1 MSTPQPPGPPDGPPP
16 SEGTAEDVL
25 AYPLTEADPPRVDE
39 FWLDAR
45 LLAQPS
51 GVTYLAHDG
60 RDRPVLLV
68 LLSEGAAD
76 DLAARERFAGRINA
90 LHIDDVVAR
99 GGKGQDEGRLARR
112 FRPEGDV
119 PPVPGQ
125 AATAPWAALAHDGPE
140 SVRRTGE
147 ILDDVQLAMVPPQ
160 GTPSGPDYRH
170 YWIDRVRPGLTR
182 LWPLPWPG
190 RHTRAGWV
198 SILVSWLLMMLLA
211 ALAVLIAIW
220 IFHDDPP
227 QAPPP
232 PSGQTSSPQSGSPPP
247 DSGSPSPDSASPS
260 PESASPSSASP
271 SSGSPSPDSASP
283 SPTEGSPSQTPS
295 MSGSPSP
302 SGTESGG
309 GEPSDSGPPGSPSP
323 RSRL

>member
-1 MSTPQPPGPPDGPPP
+1 MSTPQPPAGAPEP
-16 SEGTAEDVL
+16 SEGVL
-25 AYPLTEADPPRVDE
+25 AYPLTESDPPRVDE

-45 LLAQPS
+45 LNAQPS
-51 GVTYLAHDG
+51 GVTYLGHDAC
-60 RDRPVLLV
+60 DTPVLLM
-68 LLSEGAAD
+68 LLSEGAAG
-76 DLAARERFAGRINA
+76 DLAARERFAGRVNG

-112 FRPEGDV
+112 FRGEGEV
-119 PPVPGQ
+119 PPVPGG
-125 AATAPWAALAHDGPE
+125 APVAPWSALTHGGAG
-140 SVRRTGE
+140 SARRTRA
-147 ILDDVQLAMVPPQ
+147 ILDDVELAMLPQ
-160 GTPSGPDYRH
+160 QGSPAGPDYRH
-170 YWIDRVRPGLTR
+170 YWIDKVRPGLTR

-227 QAPPP
+227 QTPPP
-232 PSGQTSSPQSGSPPP
+232 PTGQTSSPQSGSPPP
-247 DSGSPSPDSASPS
+247 GSPSPDSASPS
-260 PESASPSSASP
+260 PES
-271 SSGSPSPDSASP
+271 GSPSPDSASP
-283 SPTEGSPSQTPS
+283 SPTDGSPSQTPS

-302 SGTESGG
+302 SGSESGGG
-309 GEPSDSGPPGSPSP
+309 GEPSSSGAPGSPTP

>member
-1 MSTPQPPGPPDGPPP
+1 MSTPPPP
-16 SEGTAEDVL
+16 PTSGSSSGDPRGEEPVL
-25 AYPLTEADPPRVDE
+25 AYPLTDADPPRIDE

-45 LLAQPS
+45 LVAQPS
-51 GVTYLAHDG
+51 GITYLGHGD
-60 RDRPVLLV
+60 DDEPVLLM
-68 LLSEGAAD
+68 LLSEGAAG

-99 GGKGQDEGRLARR
+99 GGRGQDEGRLARR

-119 PPVPGQ
+119 PPS
-125 AATAPWAALAHDGPE
+125 AAGAVTAPWAALAHGGPA
-140 SVRRTGE
+140 SVRRTGD
-147 ILDDVQLAMVPPQ
+147 ILDDVQLAMLPPQ
-160 GTPSGPDYRH
+160 GSPAGPDYRH
-170 YWIDRVRPGLTR
+170 YWIDKVKPGLTR

-247 DSGSPSPDSASPS
+247 ESGSPSPDSASPS
-260 PESASPSSASP
+260 PDSASPSPDSASP
-271 SSGSPSPDSASP
+271 SPDSASPSPDSASP
-283 SPTEGSPSQTPS
+283 SPTEGSPSLTPS
-295 MSGSPSP
+295 MSGSPTP
-302 SGTESGG
+302 SGTETASAG
-309 GEPSDSGPPGSPSP
+309 GSPTP

>member
-1 MSTPQPPGPPDGPPP
+1 MSTPQPPQPGPEPGP
-16 SEGTAEDVL
+16 GVL
-25 AYPLTEADPPRVDE
+25 AYPLTESDPPRVDE

-45 LLAQPS
+45 LGAQPS
-51 GVTYLAHDG
+51 GVTYLAHDAA
-60 RDRPVLLV
+60 DQPVLLL
-68 LLSEGAAD
+68 LLSEGAAG
-76 DLAARERFAGRINA
+76 DLAARERFAGRVDA

-99 GGKGQDEGRLARR
+99 GGRGQDQGRLARR

-119 PPVPGQ
+119 PPSP
-125 AATAPWAALAHDGPE
+125 ADAPTAPWAALASGGGPA
-140 SVRRTGE
+140 SVRQATD
-147 ILDDVQLAMVPPQ
+147 ILDDVQLAMLPQQ
-160 GTPSGPDYRH
+160 GTPAGPDYRH

-198 SILVSWLLMMLLA
+198 SILVSWLLMVLLA

-247 DSGSPSPDSASPS
+247 DSASPSPDSASPS
-260 PESASPSSASP
+260 PESGSPSP
-271 SSGSPSPDSASP
+271 QSGSPSPDSASP

-295 MSGSPSP
+295 QSGSPSP
-302 SGTESGG
+302 SGSESGG
-309 GEPSDSGPPGSPSP
+309 GEPSDSGPPGSPTP